1 MKGLIHREPADLLG
15 TGERSKVKDPGINTT
30 TLLALS
36 INPIDKMEEAYT
48 VGLAIREDAK

>member
-48 VGLAIREDAK
+48 FKCD